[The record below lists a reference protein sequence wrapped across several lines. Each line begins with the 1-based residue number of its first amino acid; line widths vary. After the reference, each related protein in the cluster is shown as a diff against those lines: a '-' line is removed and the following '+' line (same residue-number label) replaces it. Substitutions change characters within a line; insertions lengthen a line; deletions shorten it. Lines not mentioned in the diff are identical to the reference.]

1 MTTEIGDQNEAATAA
16 AASPWDRLAQN
27 IAPRRRGD
35 RSVWELLWLGFKA
48 HPWGILAGL
57 FATYT
62 ALPLAIFGAVF
73 GALAGA
79 GAAGI
84 AITQQMNGIAS
95 PYAVGVTNGLG
106 PFAVVTA
113 AGAGALAGFL
123 LVYGGSWVDAP
134 GHVLASL
141 IGGGI
146 ITIGIAAL
154 IILRERWWLRLYG
167 YRRLSWEEKARVLP
181 QLTAAAAAMAI
192 DLSSVPQIMIA
203 DDRQPNACAWA
214 HPRTIVLTTGCLEL
228 HSDQEIAGVL
238 VHELAHWD
246 AGDAVGNHLV
256 WASTWPL
263 AITYNILLWLSRN
276 HRNFAFIF
284 ALIAWPI
291 WITVRLFVVPVQG
304 VRQREHE
311 YTADAATLSAGA
323 YFREGLKSLLATH
336 IAFEKGRTGWEEA
349 ITAAHPPT
357 ALRIER
363 LISPDEAA
371 RRRDML
377 AHSSIP
383 HWWR

>member
-1 MTTEIGDQNEAATAA
+1 MTTDTGDLHEASAS
-16 AASPWDRLAQN
+16 AASPWDRIAQN

-35 RSVWELLWLGFKA
+35 RPVWELLWLGIKA

-57 FATYT
+57 VATYT

-79 GAAGI
+79 GAAI
-84 AITQQMNGIAS
+84 VAVLQQMNGIAS
-95 PYAVGVTNGLG
+95 PYAAGVTNGLG
-106 PFAVVTA
+106 LFAVVAA
-113 AGAGALAGFL
+113 AGAGAVAGFL

-141 IGGGI
+141 IGGII
-146 ITIGIAAL
+146 ITTGIATL

-167 YRRLSWEEKARVLP
+167 YRRMSWEEKDRIGP
-181 QLTAAAAAMAI
+181 QLTAATAAMAI
-192 DLSSVPQIMIA
+192 DLSSAPQIMIG
-203 DDRQPNACAWA
+203 DDRQPNAYAWA
-214 HPRTIVLTTGCLEL
+214 HCRTIVLTTGCLEL

-246 AGDAVGNHLV
+246 TGDAVGNQLV
-256 WASTWPL
+256 WASMWPL

-276 HRNFAFIF
+276 HRNVAFF
-284 ALIAWPI
+284 LALIAWPI

-304 VRQREHE
+304 MRQREHE
-311 YTADAATLSAGA
+311 YAADAAATAAGT
-323 YFREGLKSLLATH
+323 YFREGLKSLLAKR

-371 RRRDML
+371 RRHDML
-377 AHSSIP
+377 AHSGIP